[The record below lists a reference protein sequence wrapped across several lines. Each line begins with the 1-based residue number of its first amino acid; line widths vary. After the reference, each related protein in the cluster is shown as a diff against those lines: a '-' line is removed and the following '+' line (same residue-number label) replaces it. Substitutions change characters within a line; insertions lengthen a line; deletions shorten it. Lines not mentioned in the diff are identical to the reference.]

1 MLTRKGASLRFMSVT
16 DLRKLLGYP
25 VRAELTFAV
34 FDKIDPI
41 NEHHQWFLGL
51 NVTQCRAEF

>member
-1 MLTRKGASLRFMSVT
+1 MSVT
-16 DLRKLLGYP
+16 DLWKLLWYP
-25 VRAELTFAV
+25 VRAELTFPV

-41 NEHHQWFLGL
+41 NEHHQWFLCL